1 MDSLIQNLSI
11 QQQEDLVVDRTK
23 TFLQQCSQLKSLPF
37 SVRAQLKRK
46 QKNFIYHSCS
56 NLQLGR
62 EKNRQDVCEDCDYN
76 FDADN
81 TVLCMRRKTV
91 RKKTINGRKKGKRV
105 FLEVKCRS
113 CGNEYSKSS
122 SSLPSQISTIEDEAE
137 SMNQSDRSQSSFSS
151 SILTPSSP
159 SFFSVISKQD
169 ASFRSRTSNSARSTP
184 QNFSSNH
191 KAQRN
196 DRIKKLRKL
205 AEQSTVTS
213 EPSLSSFLAS
223 ISKI

>member
-1 MDSLIQNLSI
+1 MDSLIRNLSI
-11 QQQEDLVVDRTK
+11 QQQEDIVVDRTK

-37 SVRAQLKRK
+37 SVRAQLKTR
-46 QKNFIYHSCS
+46 QKNFISHSGS
-56 NLQLGR
+56 NLQIGR

-81 TVLCMRRKTV
+81 TVFCMRRKTV
-91 RKKTINGRKKGKRV
+91 RKKMNNGRKKGKRV

-113 CGNEYSKSS
+113 CGNKYSKTS
-122 SSLPSQISTIEDEAE
+122 SSLPSQVSTIEEEAE
-137 SMNQSDRSQSSFSS
+137 SMNLSVRSQSSFSS
-151 SILTPSSP
+151 SILTPTSS
-159 SFFSVISKQD
+159 SFFSKQD

-184 QNFSSNH
+184 QNFSSNN

-205 AEQSTVTS
+205 AEQSTVPS
-213 EPSLSSFLAS
+213 EQSLSSFLAS